1 MKPVILIYETD
12 CWHSHSSMELIAVA
26 TTEKQRDKL
35 IREYVRQ
42 KGGNASLA
50 RKAVEEV
57 RKDGQTNWLADVL
70 DIEIYT
76 ELTDTNALL

>member
-1 MKPVILIYETD
+1 MKKVIHIYETD
-12 CWHSHSSMELIAVA
+12 CWHSRSSMCLVAVA

-35 IREYVRQ
+35 IRKYVRQ

-57 RKDGQTNWLADVL
+57 RNCGQTNWLADVL

-76 ELTDTNALL
+76 ELTDTNTLL

>member
-12 CWHSHSSMELIAVA
+12 CWHSNSSMCLIAVA

-35 IREYVRQ
+35 IRKYVRQ
-42 KGGNASLA
+42 KGGGENLA

-57 RKDGQTNWLADVL
+57 REGGQTNCLDVTL
-70 DIEIYT
+70 DFEIYT
-76 ELTDTNALL
+76 ELTDTNVLL